1 MQRDTQRNRGAVW
14 LIVLLALLGAL
25 VGAIVLYQTVFKDD
39 RTAVTTGR
47 VERFE
52 RLRSI
57 VSASGEIR
65 AKEFVDIQAEIAAV
79 IVELPVQEGN
89 PVKQGD
95 ILLRLD
101 DLQPKFELDGI
112 KALLAASESEATS
125 AEVAVATAQATL
137 AGEKTALANLKVE
150 LEQARITRDRTRATW
165 QRKKDLFEK
174 KLITSEDFDIADADN
189 RLGDRKVEWA
199 EARVEQGDAD
209 LRAAGTRVEA
219 AQAALEGARRRVEG
233 NRASVARHEDLLSK
247 TVIRSPL
254 TGIITKLNVEK
265 GERAVPGI
273 QSNPQATLMTI
284 ADMSVVEAEIKVDE
298 TDIVTVKLGMP
309 AEVEVDAL
317 RDVKIPGEVTEIGQS
332 PIQTTSGS
340 GGGMSSNQEAKDFK
354 VVVRLQQPPEALR
367 PGLSATADI
376 VTAVRE
382 RVLVLPLQALTMRE
396 VEIDDQGRYVPPKRE
411 EKKGGGAFD
420 GTVASA
426 APANPPVE
434 SSSGQRQKKKELE
447 GVFVTEDGLA
457 RFRPVKTGAT
467 GEMEI
472 ELLEGLAEGATVI
485 TGPYKVLRTIQE
497 FDAVRVDDQKK
508 DASELRLRK
517 RRR

>member
-1 MQRDTQRNRGAVW
+1 MQRDHQRNQGAVW
-14 LIVLLALLGAL
+14 LIVLLALFGAV
-25 VGAIVLYQTVFKDD
+25 VGAVVLYFAVFKDD
-39 RTAVTTGR
+39 RTVVTTGR
-47 VERFE
+47 VERME

-89 PVKQGD
+89 PVQKGD

-101 DLQPKFELDGI
+101 DLQPRFELDGT
-112 KALLAASESEATS
+112 KAMLAAAEAEVKS
-125 AEVAVATAQATL
+125 AEVAVATSQATL

-150 LEQARITRDRTRATW
+150 LEQARISRDRTRSTW

-174 KLITSEDFDIADADN
+174 KLIPSEEFDIADADV
-189 RLGDRKVEWA
+189 RLSDRKVEWA

-209 LRAAGTRVEA
+209 LRAAATRVDA

-233 NRASVARHEDLLSK
+233 SRASVARHEDLLSK
-247 TVIRSPL
+247 TVLRSPL

-284 ADMSVVEAEIKVDE
+284 ADMSIVEAEIKVDE

-317 RDVKIPGEVTEIGQS
+317 RDVKIAGEVTEIGQS
-332 PIQTTSGS
+332 PIQTTSMS
-340 GGGMSSNQEAKDFK
+340 GGMSNNQEAKDFK
-354 VVVRLQQPPEALR
+354 VVVRLQQPPETLR

-382 RVLVLPLQALTMRE
+382 NVLVLPLQALTMRE
-396 VEIDDQGRYVPPKRE
+396 VDVDDQGRYVPPPRE
-411 EKKGGGAFD
+411 EKKSGGAFD
-420 GTVASA
+420 GAVANA
-426 APANPPVE
+426 APANPGP
-434 SSSGQRQKKKELE
+434 GKRPKKKELE
-447 GVFVTEDGLA
+447 GVFLTEDGKA

-472 ELLEGLAEGATVI
+472 ELLEGLTEGATVI

-497 FDAVRVDDQKK
+497 WDAVKEDDQKK
-508 DASELRLRK
+508 DVSELRLRK